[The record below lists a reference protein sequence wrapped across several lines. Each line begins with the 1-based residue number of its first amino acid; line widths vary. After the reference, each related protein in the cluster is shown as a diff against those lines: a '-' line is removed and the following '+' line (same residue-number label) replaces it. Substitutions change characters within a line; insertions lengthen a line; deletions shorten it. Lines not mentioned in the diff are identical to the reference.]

1 MAIYGLGTAS
11 LAANGEVTG
20 AGTTWKAPLTL
31 IRVGATIV
39 FKTEPV
45 QIYTISEIISDTR
58 VNVYNPNSE
67 TVPTGTGYAILAHD
81 GITVQ
86 GLAQD
91 VAETLR
97 YYQSRETE
105 VADAVDAFNNFDI
118 ADFDSKVTQVNT
130 QHSDVVT
137 IGAQVSADSAQ
148 VTADKNS
155 ASASAISA
163 SADKDAAAASAQ
175 EAADYAASLDT
186 QNLLRK
192 DLAFSDLTDKAL
204 ARENLNVYSKTEVTA
219 SNTTYNPTPVYNPM
233 SVKDALDRTLHLD
246 DFIPPNVDTS
256 AVNCAEW
263 ISNAFRFAFENGC
276 KLIASAKKT
285 YATSQTIII
294 PQNFD
299 STFLRASSQEFDGN
313 GCTFKMLSDVT
324 LFESGYK
331 NASGDYV
338 SNIFTEYDSHYS
350 KFITIGNFSV
360 TSSTP
365 SGRLSAPVMR
375 IQDWHHGSKLHKIYC
390 SCASFALYSINNYY
404 LEYEDLVFEYPSEK
418 VGDRFV
424 FAGNINLN
432 VMRRLIATN
441 AETQYRFDGPV
452 TATLVDG
459 CSVEGCNVGFDFKS
473 EIFDLAINNCY
484 IENVSDVSVYFGTY
498 VHSASFSNNY
508 VNFVEQPNMRFL
520 GYNPTPATNITI
532 ESSNYFSVESQIFK
546 TVESTYG
553 NGIRLIKGGVF
564 GSNVKSLVS
573 DSSKI
578 GGRVHVEQRVYYPG
592 YTAVKS
598 NGFNQGV
605 YSGKFSS
612 GYDLPSGFDVLNPG
626 TQQLLLQTAIEATAS
641 MFIHVNITF
650 TTASVSKVIK
660 GLFMGGD
667 FYKFTTSGVELSLDL
682 TIDNSDAPYVRILGN
697 PAIVDGVVSSV
708 TGEIRLL

>member
-1 MAIYGLGTAS
+1 MAIYDTGTAS
-11 LAANGEVTG
+11 LSANGQVTG
-20 AGTTWKAPLTL
+20 VGTQWTMPLTL
-31 IRVGATIV
+31 IRVGATLV

-45 QIYTISEIISDTR
+45 QIYTISEITSDTSMA
-58 VNVYNPNSE
+58 VYNPNGE
-67 TVPTGTGYAILAHD
+67 TVPAGTGYAILAHD
-81 GITVQ
+81 GISVQ

-105 VADAVDAFNNFDI
+105 VADAVDAFNNFDA
-118 ADFDSKVTQVNT
+118 ADFDSKVTQVNS
-130 QHSDVVT
+130 QHGDVVS
-137 IGAQVSADSAQ
+137 IGAQVSSDATQ
-148 VTADKNS
+148 VSLDKDS
-155 ASASAISA
+155 ASASALSA
-163 SADKDAAAASAQ
+163 ANSQNAAAVSAQ
-175 EAADYAASLDT
+175 QAADYAASLDT

-192 DLAFSDLTDKAL
+192 DLALSDLSDKSV
-204 ARENLNVYSKTEVTA
+204 ARDNLDVYSKSEITA
-219 SNTTYNPTPVYNPM
+219 SNTTYNPTSVYNPM
-233 SVKDALDRTLHLD
+233 SVQSALDRVLSLD
-246 DFIPPNVDTS
+246 DFIPTSVDTS
-256 AVNCAEW
+256 SVNCAEW
-263 ISNAFRFAFENGC
+263 ISNAFRFAFENGY
-276 KLIASAKKT
+276 KLTASAKKT
-285 YATSQTIII
+285 YALSQTVII

-299 STFLRASSQEFDGN
+299 STFFSARSQEFDGN

-331 NASGDYV
+331 NSAGDYV

-350 KFITIGNFSV
+350 KFITIGNFNV
-360 TSSTP
+360 TCSTTT
-365 SGRLSAPVMR
+365 GRLSAPVLR

-404 LEYEDLVFEYPSEK
+404 MEYEDLVFEYPSVK

-459 CSVEGCNVGFDFKS
+459 CSIEGCNVGFDFKS

-564 GSNVKSLVS
+564 GATVKSSLS
-573 DSSKI
+573 DGSSV
-578 GGRVHVEQRVYYPG
+578 GGRVHVDQRVYYPG

-598 NGFNQGV
+598 NGFNPGF

-612 GYDLPSGFDVLNPG
+612 GHDAISGFDVLNPG
-626 TQQLLLQTAIEATAS
+626 TQQLLLQTAIEISSS
-641 MFIHVNITF
+641 MLIHVNINF
-650 TTASVSKVIK
+650 TTPSGSKNVK
-660 GLFMGGD
+660 GMFMGGA
-667 FYKFTTSGVELSLDL
+667 FYKFTPSGVEHSLDL
-682 TIDNSDAPYVRILGN
+682 SIDSSDAPYVRILGN
-697 PAIVDGVVSSV
+697 PAIVDGVVSSIS
-708 TGEIRLL
+708 GEIRLI